1 MPKMRLMSAR
11 DNQKNPH
18 KKIVVGLTGSFG
30 SGKSS
35 VAGIFAQCGAHV
47 IDADKIAHSL
57 IRPSS
62 SVYRR
67 IIRVFG
73 EGILKNDLTID
84 RGKLGKIVFNDKAR
98 LVCLNR
104 IIQPEIVR
112 LIKSGIKAHASG
124 IIVLDAP
131 LLVEAG
137 LTKLVDTLIVVT
149 ISPDKQISR
158 IMKKTGLLQS
168 EIKKRI
174 ACQIPLA
181 EKVPKADFVIDN
193 DQTKSSMRRQALEV
207 FGALSAR
214 LSNKQKS
221 TSVLCKEQGRK

>member
-1 MPKMRLMSAR
+1 MPAFAHRKDPRKR
-11 DNQKNPH
+11 V
-18 KKIVVGLTGSFG
+18 VVGLTGSFG

-35 VAGIFAQCGAHV
+35 VAGIFAGRGAHV

-57 IRPSS
+57 IRPAS

-73 EGILKNDLTID
+73 EDILKKDSTID
-84 RGKLGKIVFNDKAR
+84 RRKLGEIVFNDKAR
-98 LVCLNR
+98 LARLNR
-104 IIQPEIVR
+104 IIQPEIIR
-112 LIKSGIKAHASG
+112 MIKSRIRAHTSG

-181 EKVPKADFVIDN
+181 EKIIRADFVIDN
-193 DQTKSSMRRQALEV
+193 DQTKSRTRRQALEV
-207 FGALSAR
+207 FGAISAR
-214 LSNKQKS
+214 LNSRQK
-221 TSVLCKEQGRK
+221 VPRYCKEQGRM

>member
-1 MPKMRLMSAR
+1 MPASA
-11 DNQKNPH
+11 QKKNRR
-18 KKIVVGLTGSFG
+18 KRVVVGLTGSFG

-35 VAGIFAQCGAHV
+35 VAGIFAGRGAHV

-57 IRPSS
+57 IRPASA
-62 SVYRR
+62 VYRR

-73 EGILKNDLTID
+73 EDILKKDLTID
-84 RGKLGKIVFNDKAR
+84 RKKLGEVVFNDKSR
-98 LVCLNR
+98 LVRLNR
-104 IIQPEIVR
+104 IIQPAIIR
-112 LIKSGIKAHASG
+112 MIKSRIRAHTSG

-149 ISPDKQISR
+149 ISPDKQVSR

-181 EKVPKADFVIDN
+181 EKIRRADFVIDN
-193 DQTKSSMRRQALEV
+193 DQTKSRTRRQALEV
-207 FGALSAR
+207 FGAISAR
-214 LSNKQKS
+214 LNSRQMS
-221 TSVLCKEQGRK
+221 TKVL